1 MRQNLTFIGVALAL
15 VAFLSFVVYFRF
27 KSELKYGSVENG
39 YKIYR
44 YEKETQV
51 YIVDPE
57 SRLTR
62 TIRDTNKDGIPDIVM
77 IGAGKA
83 GESPTSV
90 TTQDSIDWAK
100 AFQK

>member
-1 MRQNLTFIGVALAL
+1 MRQNLTFIGVAVAL
-15 VAFLSFVVYFRF
+15 VVVFTVLSYFRF

-51 YIVDPE
+51 YMVDPE

-62 TIRDTNKDGIPDIVM
+62 TIRDTNKDGIPDIVL

-83 GESPTSV
+83 GESSTSV